1 MMRKSQSRNDPAFHK
16 TCKGPGARINLAC
29 QRIYIRLK
37 WLEEV
42 EVEGGEGDRA
52 ILHGA
57 LVGRK
62 EFRFYTMCN
71 KNPQEGL
78 NRELV

>member
-1 MMRKSQSRNDPAFHK
+1 MRKSQSRNDLAFHK
-16 TCKGPGARINLAC
+16 TCKGPGAGINLAC
-29 QRIYIRLK
+29 QRIFIRLE

-42 EVEGGEGDRA
+42 EVEAGGGDRA

-57 LVGRK
+57 LGGRK

-71 KNPQEGL
+71 ENLQEGL
-78 NRELV
+78 NGELV